1 MDSIVLVIPMTLE
14 KMTMNVSKH
23 HMVLNASVSGSR
35 KNNVANNLVL
45 IVMMITAKNHILM
58 SVPV

>member
-1 MDSIVLVIPMTLE
+1 MILA
-14 KMTMNVSKH
+14 KMKNDVPI
-23 HMVLNASVSGSR
+23 HMGWSVCALDSR
-35 KNNVANNLVL
+35 KNSVANNLVL